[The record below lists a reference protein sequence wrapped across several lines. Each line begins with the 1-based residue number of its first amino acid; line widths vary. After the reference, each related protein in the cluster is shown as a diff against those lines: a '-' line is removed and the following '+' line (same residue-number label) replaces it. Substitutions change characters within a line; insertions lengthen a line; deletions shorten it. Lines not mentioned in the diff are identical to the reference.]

1 MILNPLHSARS
12 FHSPSFRKAMLD
24 NVDFSE
30 PLWLIWYFHVIGI
43 ISLNFDVFS
52 VYLILFKSSQVDS
65 FRFFLQNFQI
75 ACMFTDIHITFLMQP
90 VPLYPLMGGYAMGFL
105 ATRFGVT
112 LHFCITIVVFLYIY
126 QVASMIVCFVKK
138 NQSISG
144 TLTSFSIPRFLIW
157 FLLIFLLVYTVTVV
171 GMYYS
176 LSVEE
181 SKKMKFVKENL
192 PEYQS
197 QFQALP
203 NFSIYQANSML
214 FIMVIVAV
222 TGGLLAFLFFM
233 AVLYNIFR
241 MLSFM
246 KIQMSA
252 NTYKRHRAAVY
263 SLIAQ
268 FATSSV
274 CFLPPISLV
283 FVVFFKLPYAQVLV
297 ELLLAIACTH
307 SPLNV
312 SVLVATFP
320 PYRAFF
326 CRVFLRKET
335 AGLPALS
342 AKTSTVV
349 ISHLST

>member
-1 MILNPLHSARS
+1 
-12 FHSPSFRKAMLD
+12 MLD
-24 NVDFSE
+24 AVDFSE
-30 PLWLIWYFHVIGI
+30 PHWLIWYFHVIGV

-52 VYLILFKSSQVDS
+52 VYLILFKSSHVDS
-65 FRFFLQNFQI
+65 FRFFLLNFQ
-75 ACMFTDIHITFLMQP
+75 
-90 VPLYPLMGGYAMGFL
+90 
-105 ATRFGVT
+105 
-112 LHFCITIVVFLYIY
+112 TIVVFLYIY

-138 NQSISG
+138 NQTISG

-157 FLLIFLLVYTVTVV
+157 FLLGFLMVYTVTVV

-176 LSVEE
+176 LSVKE
-181 SKKMKFVKENL
+181 SDKMQFVKENL

-197 QFQALP
+197 QFKSLP

-252 NTYKRHRAAVY
+252 NTYKRHRAAVH

-326 CRVFLRKET
+326 CRVFLRKEA

-342 AKTSTVV
+342 AKTSAVV